1 MEDLGNAMIKA
12 HSSAHPS
19 INLFKHL
26 KTMLYY
32 TMAWCGACNIQNGLV
47 RCLQHTEWLLL
58 SGVVASCVVGC
69 SSVPVNLKLS
79 LEMNQKVL
87 KKFHFCLSGLL
98 RSVLHRF
105 RKQYD
110 Q

>member
-32 TMAWCGACNIQNGLV
+32 TMAWCGACNIQNGF
-47 RCLQHTEWLLL
+47 
-58 SGVVASCVVGC
+58 C
-69 SSVPVNLKLS
+69 SL
-79 LEMNQKVL
+79 
-87 KKFHFCLSGLL
+87 GLL
-98 RSVLHRF
+98 RLVLWVVLQCR
-105 RKQYD
+105 
-110 Q
+110 

>member
-69 SSVPVNLKLS
+69 SSVPVNLELFFGNESKSAKEISFLS
-79 LEMNQKVL
+79 KWLAAFCPAPLQKAV
-87 KKFHFCLSGLL
+87 
-98 RSVLHRF
+98 
-105 RKQYD
+105 
-110 Q
+110 